1 MYMPRP
7 RWLWQAGFVWQ
18 AAVADLNLIITG
30 SQISCISFNGLALT
44 NKFAQVMHNI
54 QILIFLE
61 RAHKYHSK
69 DSAHKYTCP
78 GRGDSDKQ
86 LQMWILSKC
95 AHKYNSMAWRSQ
107 IYLSRSRRQWK
118 TDYVHCTTYGSC
130 RCEFYQN
137 ALTNK
142 IQWLGSHKYICPGR
156 GDCGK
161 QVMCDMRQLDE
172 KGGLFFPTV
181 QNITRKV
188 GTTGTICKQKNIFLQ
203 LVSLFSRSWWS
214 LLPSSTRSIPRH
226 GLIRH
231 VDKKQRRHFL

>member
-1 MYMPRP
+1 M
-7 RWLWQAGFVWQ
+7 
-18 AAVADLNLIITG
+18 
-30 SQISCISFNGLALT
+30 
-44 NKFAQVMHNI
+44 
-54 QILIFLE
+54 LIFSE

-69 DSAHKYTCP
+69 DSAHKYMCP

-107 IYLSRSRRQWK
+107 IYLSRSRRQWQ

-188 GTTGTICKQKNIFLQ
+188 GTTGTICKQNNIFLK

-214 LLPSSTRSIPRH
+214 LLPSSTRSTPRH

-231 VDKKQRRHFL
+231 VAKKQWRHFFVELQVFFCWGLTFL